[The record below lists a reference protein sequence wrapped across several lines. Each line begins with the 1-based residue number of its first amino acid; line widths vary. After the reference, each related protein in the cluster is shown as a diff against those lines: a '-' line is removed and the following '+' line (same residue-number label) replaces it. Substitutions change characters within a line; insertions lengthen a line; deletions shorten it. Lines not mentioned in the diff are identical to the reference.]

1 MLCCC
6 ICVTINLQFSRF
18 RATNE
23 SRFPLCEKQPNSP
36 ASDSYKYLCR
46 VLKTYRR
53 PLTPHSRS
61 LQSPRAICSKKHG
74 CTTHIAWLIGAYF
87 SSHRISLCKFR
98 TWPDADFRFTV
109 GVNFLMYKISLFKIS
124 LGNVYKLLILHS
136 LVTFYPTEVSKTVNG
151 GTRKTS
157 AFRFA
162 KYWEIDSTEWMFC
175 SLA

>member
-61 LQSPRAICSKKHG
+61 LQSPRAICSKNG
-74 CTTHIAWLIGAYF
+74 TAVRLISPDWSVHILVPIEFPCANFGRDLTLTSVSPLRLIF
-87 SSHRISLCKFR
+87 WCIKF
-98 TWPDADFRFTV
+98 PCLKFHSEMFT
-109 GVNFLMYKISLFKIS
+109 NYWYYIPSSLFTQLKYQKQS
-124 LGNVYKLLILHS
+124 TGGQEKRLHFVLQS
-136 LVTFYPTEVSKTVNG
+136 IEK
-151 GTRKTS
+151 
-157 AFRFA
+157 
-162 KYWEIDSTEWMFC
+162 
-175 SLA
+175 